1 MSDLRSIQ
9 VRQLNKVYKRI
20 VTPRL
25 NKLLEHYYGPI
36 EIIVS
41 DDVEE
46 DVEDDTDDGEK
57 IYVPEFEITVKLND
71 ELKIPSSIG
80 YSMGIILLN
89 GATYVLSDHYILSL
103 WFENDF
109 GTYNNLKFYSTG
121 EIYSDIDSF
130 DAMDSYLK
138 THNN

>member
-9 VRQLNKVYKRI
+9 VRQLNKIYKRI

-25 NKLLEHYYGPI
+25 NKLLEYYYGPI

-41 DDVEE
+41 EDVEE
-46 DVEDDTDDGEK
+46 GIEDETENGET
-57 IYVPEFEITVKLND
+57 IYVPEFEITIKLND
-71 ELKIPSSIG
+71 ELKIPSSVSYNIG
-80 YSMGIILLN
+80 SILLN
-89 GATYVLSDHYILSL
+89 NATYVLSDHYILSL

-109 GTYNNLKFYSTG
+109 GIYNNFKFYSTG

-130 DAMDSYLK
+130 NEIERYLK
-138 THNN
+138 NVL